1 MKFSSAPCS
10 PSAETITLPAVES
23 IEDVDGDLDFD
34 VPWNVVLLDVDDHTY
49 DYVIEMLCE
58 IFGYSIAKSYGMT
71 VEVDTRK
78 RVIVWSGHRELAE
91 MYQEKIHDYGADPR
105 MDTSKGSMSC
115 ILEKAR

>member
-1 MKFSSAPCS
+1 MNRAALHCS
-10 PSAETITLPAVES
+10 DTDTLTMPEVETI
-23 IEDVDGDLDFD
+23 EDEDSDLDFD
-34 VPWNVVLLDVDDHTY
+34 VPWNVVLLDDDHHTY
-49 DYVIEMLCE
+49 QYVIEMLCE
-58 IFGYSIAKSYGMT
+58 IFSYSIPKSYRMT

-115 ILEKAR
+115 VLEKAR